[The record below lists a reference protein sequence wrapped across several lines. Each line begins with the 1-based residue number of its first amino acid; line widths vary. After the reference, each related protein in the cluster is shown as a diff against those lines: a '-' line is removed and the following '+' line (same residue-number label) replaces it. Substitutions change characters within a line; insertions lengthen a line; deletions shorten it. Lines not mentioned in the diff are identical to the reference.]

1 MARKGKRNARILLEE
16 HRCEATVRVVAR
28 PEVGPRG
35 LFTVEILDPLCPLA
49 QIWPQLFLGE
59 EVVGATGNAQ
69 DAYVRGIRISVDLRG
84 ELGPVRVH
92 YATGQDIGAVSH
104 HSQRPGDL
112 PNVDELPAEVGV
124 RGEVAVA
131 GIEVPL
137 RIQERDV
144 HPANLSLSLVLSS
157 TRPDSLA
164 GWRVPLRGRSPK
176 AGCLWWPASA
186 LLSPWRNAPSVR
198 PSCLRGW
205 P

>member
-124 RGEVAVA
+124 RGQVAVA

-137 RIQERDV
+137 RVQERDA
-144 HPANLSLSLVLSS
+144 HPAILNLSAQLCSP
-157 TRPDSLA
+157 RADPLA
-164 GWRVPLRGRSPK
+164 GWRISLRGRSPREGGLSK
-176 AGCLWWPASA
+176 SASA
-186 LLSPWRNAPSVR
+186 PRSRGRRAPSAR
-198 PSCLRGW
+198 PNYRLGW
-205 P
+205 R

>member
-49 QIWPQLFLGE
+49 RIWPQLFLGE

-84 ELGPVRVH
+84 ELG
-92 YATGQDIGAVSH
+92 
-104 HSQRPGDL
+104 
-112 PNVDELPAEVGV
+112 V

-137 RIQERDV
+137 RVQERDV
-144 HPANLSLSLVLSS
+144 HPAILSLSLVLSS

>member
-112 PNVDELPAEVGV
+112 PHVDELPAEVGV
-124 RGEVAVA
+124 RSQVAVA

-137 RIQERDV
+137 RVQERDV
-144 HPANLSLSLVLSS
+144 HPAILSLSALPSS
-157 TRPDSLA
+157 PRSDSLP
-164 GWRVPLRGRSPK
+164 GSRISPRGRSPR
-176 AGCLWWPASA
+176 GGGLW
-186 LLSPWRNAPSVR
+186 
-198 PSCLRGW
+198 
-205 P
+205 